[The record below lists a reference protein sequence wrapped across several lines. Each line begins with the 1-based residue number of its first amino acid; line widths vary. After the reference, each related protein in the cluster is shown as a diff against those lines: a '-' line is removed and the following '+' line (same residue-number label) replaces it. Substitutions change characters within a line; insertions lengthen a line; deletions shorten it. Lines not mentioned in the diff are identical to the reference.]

1 VSQALMDDGGLQE
14 GDGSLMA
21 DTVAKGHANSG
32 GLKGGAVE
40 QSSLPRS
47 Q

>member
-1 VSQALMDDGGLQE
+1 MGDGGLQE
-14 GDGSLMA
+14 GDGLLVA

-32 GLKGGAVE
+32 GVEGDAVE

-47 Q
+47 E